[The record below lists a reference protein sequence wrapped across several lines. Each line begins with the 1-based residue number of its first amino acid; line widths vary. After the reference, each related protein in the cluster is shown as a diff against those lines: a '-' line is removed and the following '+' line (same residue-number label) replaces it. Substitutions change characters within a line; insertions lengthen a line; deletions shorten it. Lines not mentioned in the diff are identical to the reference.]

1 MDVIRTDL
9 VEGLPTAAR
18 TRAMVA
24 LSIAMG
30 LAVLES
36 VIANMALPSIATDLA
51 ITPAQSIWVVNA
63 YQVSMT
69 VALLPFSSLG
79 DIRGYRFVYLIG
91 LAVFTLASLACGLAQ
106 SLPILVTS
114 RLIQGIGA
122 AGITSVNMALVR
134 YIYPRA
140 RLGEGMG
147 IIGLVVA
154 AAAAAGPSIAAAI
167 LSVAPWQC
175 LFLFNVPLGLLAL
188 GLALWSVP
196 STSGAGHRFDVTGA
210 LLSGI
215 GFGLMFVG
223 ANGIGHRGNPGLA
236 ITELAAGAAVFAMF
250 VRLQLSVTAPMLP
263 VDLLRLPTFAL
274 SVMTSICA
282 YICQT
287 LAFLALPFHF
297 FYAGGLSQIETGLL
311 LTPWPAALILAAPIA
326 GRFSDRVPASL
337 LCGLGLAML
346 AVGML
351 LLTRVPAASH
361 LTDVIWPMTICGI
374 GFGLFQSPNNRAF
387 MASAPPERSGACAG
401 MMTTSRLTGQ
411 TLGGLIAGTVFAA
424 LSAGHDAIELGTMV
438 SISLGAGFAAVA
450 VALNVV
456 RLVPPRRRHNP
467 SLR

>member
-1 MDVIRTDL
+1 MDVAGTDL
-9 VEGLPTAAR
+9 IDGLPTAAR
-18 TRAMVA
+18 NRAMVA

-63 YQVSMT
+63 YQVAMT

-79 DIRGYRFVYLIG
+79 DIRGYRSVYLIG
-91 LAVFTLASLACGLAQ
+91 LAVFTFASLACGLAR
-106 SLPILVTS
+106 SLPMLVTA
-114 RLIQGIGA
+114 RLVQGVGA

-140 RLGEGMG
+140 RLGQGMG

-167 LSVAPWQC
+167 LSVAPWRY

-188 GLALWSVP
+188 GLALRSVP
-196 STSGAGHRFDVTGA
+196 STPGAGHRFDVAGA
-210 LLSGI
+210 MLSGI

-223 ANGIGHRGNPGLA
+223 ANGIGHRADLGPA
-236 ITELAAGAAVFAMF
+236 VAELAAGMMVLAMF
-250 VRLQLSVTAPMLP
+250 ARLQLTVAAPMLP
-263 VDLLRLPTFAL
+263 VDLLRLPVFAL
-274 SVMTSICA
+274 SALSSICA

-287 LAFLALPFHF
+287 LAFVALPFHF
-297 FYAGGLSQIETGLL
+297 LYAGGMSQIETGLL
-311 LTPWPAALILAAPIA
+311 LTPWPAALIVAAPVA
-326 GRFSDRVPASL
+326 GRLSDRFPASL

-346 AVGML
+346 TVGML
-351 LLTRVPAASH
+351 LLTQAPAVSH
-361 LTDVIWPMTICGI
+361 LTDVICPMTICGI

-401 MMTTSRLTGQ
+401 MMTTSRLIGQ
-411 TLGGLIAGTVFAA
+411 TLGGLIAGTVFAV
-424 LSAGHDAIELGTMV
+424 LGAGHDAINQGTIF
-438 SISLGAGFAAVA
+438 SISIGACFAAVA

-456 RLVPPRRRHNP
+456 RLVHPRRRHNP

>member
-1 MDVIRTDL
+1 MDVVRTELAD
-9 VEGLPTAAR
+9 GLPTAAR

-36 VIANMALPSIATDLA
+36 VIANMALPSIAKDLA
-51 ITPAQSIWVVNA
+51 VTPAKSIWVVNA
-63 YQVSMT
+63 YQVAMT

-106 SLPILVTS
+106 SLPILVGA
-114 RLIQGIGA
+114 RLIQGTGA
-122 AGITSVNMALVR
+122 AGVTSVNMALVR

-140 RLGEGMG
+140 RLGQGMG

-167 LSVAPWQC
+167 LSVAPWQY

-188 GLALWSVP
+188 ALALRSVP
-196 STSGAGHRFDVTGA
+196 STPGAGHRFDVTGA
-210 LLSGI
+210 FLSGI

-223 ANGIGHRGNPGLA
+223 ANGIGHRENSSLA
-236 ITELAAGAAVFAMF
+236 ISELAAGIAVFAMF
-250 VRLQLSVTAPMLP
+250 VRLQLSVTTPMLP
-263 VDLLRLPTFAL
+263 VDLLRLPTFAF

-297 FYAGGLSQIETGLL
+297 LYAGGLSQIETGLL
-311 LTPWPAALILAAPIA
+311 LTPWPAALIIAAPIA
-326 GRFSDRVPASL
+326 GRLSDRFPASL

-346 AVGML
+346 TVGML
-351 LLTRVPAASH
+351 LLTRAPATSRV
-361 LTDVIWPMTICGI
+361 TDVIWPMTICGI

-387 MASAPPERSGACAG
+387 MASAPSERSGACAG

-411 TLGGLIAGTVFAA
+411 TLGGLTAGTIFAVVG
-424 LSAGHDAIELGTMV
+424 AGHSAIELGTMV
-438 SISLGAGFAAVA
+438 SLSIGAGFAAVA
-450 VALNVV
+450 IGLNIV
-456 RLVPPRRRHNP
+456 RLVRPHKQHNP
-467 SLR
+467 LLR